1 MPHLDTAGS
10 NQLQPAKLVAP
21 LGKKYLRKGKM
32 PHGNVRSEEE
42 VREAALQTPRPQT
55 DNKPHSPAPCTAQG
69 GEVDRGVRNEGVKL
83 SLEKDREGAGVISI
97 FVFVSRYPNLF

>member
-1 MPHLDTAGS
+1 
-10 NQLQPAKLVAP
+10 
-21 LGKKYLRKGKM
+21 M

-55 DNKPHSPAPCTAQG
+55 DNNPHSPAPCTAQG
-69 GEVDRGVRNEGVKL
+69 GEVGRGVRNEGVKL

-97 FVFVSRYPNLF
+97 FVFVSRYPNLFYLQINQIYFPPVKSVLSMTVSGK